1 MAVTPSGSLP
11 SEEDNTFN
19 ILMGKEEHFVKDLW
33 EQGCFIGIS
42 EVKYMIF
49 FLYYLVGGRSLIVIL
64 SVSVYLD
71 KEDLNFFFN

>member
-33 EQGCFIGIS
+33 EQGYFIGIS

-49 FLYYLVGGRSLIVIL
+49 FCIIWWEVGP
-64 SVSVYLD
+64 
-71 KEDLNFFFN
+71 